1 MSPLIFFIKKVIYM
15 YKTKELYNLE
25 KSLAGEYLSQFEYP
39 WQALSGIKEL
49 ILSLGKEL
57 SKNEYNE
64 ISENVWVHKS
74 VKIAPTAYI
83 GAPCI
88 IGKDTEVRQCA
99 FIRSAAL
106 IGEGFVIGNST
117 EVKNAIIFDSVQVP
131 HFNYVG
137 DSILGY
143 KSHLGAGAVT
153 SNVKSDRSLV
163 AVKTADGRIET
174 GLKKF
179 GAMVGDNVE
188 VGCNSVLNPGTVIGR
203 NSNIY
208 PLSSVRGSVP
218 ENSIFKNQQNIIL
231 KENCDG

>member
-1 MSPLIFFIKKVIYM
+1 M
-15 YKTKELYNLE
+15 YKTKVLFSLD
-25 KSLAGEYLSQFEYP
+25 KSLAGEYLSKFEYP

-49 ILSLGKEL
+49 ILTLGERL
-57 SKNEYNE
+57 DKNEYDE
-64 ISENVWVHKS
+64 ISENVWVLKS

-99 FIRSAAL
+99 FIRSSAL
-106 IGEGFVIGNST
+106 IGEGCVIGNST